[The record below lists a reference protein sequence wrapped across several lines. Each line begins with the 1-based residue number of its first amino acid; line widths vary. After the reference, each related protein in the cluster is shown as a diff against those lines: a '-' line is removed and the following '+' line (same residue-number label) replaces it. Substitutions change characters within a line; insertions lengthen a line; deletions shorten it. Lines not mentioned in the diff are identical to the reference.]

1 MTTLLHTPRLSLV
14 PATRE
19 ILAADLLDKGRLS
32 HLLGAAVPAAWPPPL
47 MDEDVLREFLRMRDG
62 PAGPLFATWYWV
74 FDDPVTGTGTLIGNG
89 GILSAEGRPDTAV
102 LGYSVL
108 EEFWNRGYAT
118 EAVGA
123 LVPVIFSLPGITR
136 IIATTYPNLA
146 ASIRVLEKNGFV
158 RTDEVPAG
166 CGAEEGTVC
175 YVREKEGPVSGR
187 REPGIRAL

>member
-1 MTTLLHTPRLSLV
+1 MPTLLHTTRLSFI

-19 ILAADLLDKGRLS
+19 ILSADLNDRCGLS

-47 MDEDVLREFLRMRDG
+47 MDKRVIREFLRMMDD
-62 PAGPLFATWYWV
+62 PAGPLFTAWYWV
-74 FDDPVTGTGTLIGNG
+74 LNNQATGTGTLIGNG
-89 GILSAEGRPDTAV
+89 GILSAEVRMDTAV

-108 EEFWNRGYAT
+108 KEFWGRGYAT

-136 IIATTYPNLA
+136 IVATTYPDLT

-158 RTDEVPAG
+158 RTGEVPAG
-166 CGAEEGTVC
+166 TGVEEGTVC
-175 YVREKEGPVSGR
+175 YLREKECPLSGR
-187 REPGIRAL
+187 R